1 MDVLDELPAQTRTYL
16 VATLTA
22 SLGIDKRAAE
32 KILRASEPFWNAIEQ
47 AGPLV
52 DSWGGGEFS
61 YLFPKM
67 MAVLKE

>member
-1 MDVLDELPAQTRTYL
+1 MDVLDELPAETRTYL
-16 VATLTA
+16 VTTLKA
-22 SLGIDKRAAE
+22 SLGINRHAAE
-32 KILRASEPFWNAIEQ
+32 KILRASEPFWNTIEQ

-61 YLFPKM
+61 VLFPKM